1 MKKGLCVLIVMLC
14 IAALGVYAGGSQEQQ
29 ASKATTK
36 IQEVNFPL
44 EETLELNFMLQ
55 TRLHDDL
62 NELAY
67 LQKIEQET
75 NVKINWEIVQSG
87 WDEKRSL
94 MFASNDLPDGFFGA
108 KALNSIDLLNNASF
122 FTPLEDYIETYAP
135 NIKNMFEIDPAM
147 KGYVTATDN
156 HIYAVP
162 QRMPLRPK
170 TRAMMYINQNWLDNL
185 GLDLPTTTEEYFQVL
200 KAFKEQDPN
209 GNGKADEIPL
219 IFNQLK
225 NVNSISILFGAFG
238 LADNTTGDWIHLED
252 GKLSY
257 MFADERAKEAI
268 RYFNRMYAAGLF
280 SSENFTMQWG
290 QIVALN
296 RNPEVSI
303 VGSGFHWTIGA
314 AMNNAEREEE
324 YTALPPLIGPNG
336 DQLWRPSTI
345 MTVNNAA
352 FAMPKKNPAKEITMA
367 WVDQFY
373 NPEIGIE
380 LYFGPVGTSLDKD
393 ENGVYTVLP
402 SQDPNLTQSAWSWA
416 HGMNDLTPA
425 YFSEAFEKRIVLGYP
440 DTKMDYDKIYAPYA
454 EKVDEFPP
462 FLNYTREEIEDLSVM
477 KADINSFATEK
488 ISQWIM
494 NGNIDKEWDA
504 YQKQLKAMGLDRMM
518 AIYDAAYRRYLA
530 P

>member
-1 MKKGLCVLIVMLC
+1 
-14 IAALGVYAGGSQEQQ
+14 
-29 ASKATTK
+29 
-36 IQEVNFPL
+36 
-44 EETLELNFMLQ
+44 
-55 TRLHDDL
+55 
-62 NELAY
+62 
-67 LQKIEQET
+67 
-75 NVKINWEIVQSG
+75 
-87 WDEKRSL
+87 
-94 MFASNDLPDGFFGA
+94 
-108 KALNSIDLLNNASF
+108 
-122 FTPLEDYIETYAP
+122 
-135 NIKNMFEIDPAM
+135 
-147 KGYVTATDN
+147 
-156 HIYAVP
+156 
-162 QRMPLRPK
+162 MPLRPK